1 MGQVAVFLANNKLQN
16 EALNVLLIGIGKFPD
31 DYDLWRIISEVP
43 IATVEQRTNAQ
54 REMKRLDPL
63 NPNLK

>member
-16 EALNVLLIGIGKFPD
+16 QAMNVLLVGVGRIPD
-31 DYDLWRIISEVP
+31 DYELWRIISEIP
-43 IATVEQRTNAQ
+43 SATVEEKTKAQ
-54 REMKRLDPL
+54 AEMKRLDPL